1 MQSGE
6 QDQIVF
12 FESPTTV
19 NVDGEAI
26 TTFTDAS
33 GNSPATPDFAMVI
46 SQKGNEAFESART
59 NATRFIRLRV
69 RYRTDVK
76 NTWRIKWND
85 EFYNITELDRSQRRK
100 GELWMTA
107 ELVGAL

>member
-1 MQSGE
+1 MDIGK
-6 QDQIVF
+6 QDQPIFVEF
-12 FESPTTV
+12 PTDA
-19 NVDGEAI
+19 NVDGEVI

-33 GNSPATPDFAMVI
+33 GVSPVTPDFAHVI

-59 NATRFIRLRV
+59 NATRFIRVRV
-69 RYRTDVK
+69 RYRDDIK

-85 EFYNITELDRSQRRK
+85 EFYNITELDRSLQRK
-100 GELWMTA
+100 GWLWFTA